1 MEIHV
6 FDTYVTASDG
16 HTMHFDV
23 FTSENDLEKAIGYA
37 KKWLDSINETDAQVT
52 SNECRFCHS
61 QNAPTNVIDDIR
73 QHGFYIYKMEGCPEA

>member
-23 FTSENDLEKAIGYA
+23 FTSENDLKKAIGYA